1 MVNKPMPLFAASHP
15 ELAHLLDDP
24 DAEVDLYPSA
34 ECFQVFVVGGV
45 AGRSL
50 YFHGGTVSVTRPVR
64 VAR

>member
-1 MVNKPMPLFAASHP
+1 MVNKPLPLFSASHP

-24 DAEVDLYPSA
+24 DAEVHLYPSA
-34 ECFQVFVVGGV
+34 DCFQVFVVGAV

-64 VAR
+64 VP